1 MARSVLPYIVLAAL
15 LGTISGCG
23 VFERPQRPA
32 WREQA
37 EKACLARRKVPV
49 TAYVQMASS
58 IDGPGIC
65 GLTQPFKV
73 TALAGGSVT
82 LNSTQTIGCP
92 LTEALDQWVDA
103 VVQPAALARFGQK
116 IAQID
121 AMGTYSCRAI
131 NNTAGGK
138 LSEHAFGNAM
148 DIGGFRLA
156 DGRKITVVQGWTR
169 GDEQEQ
175 AFLREVHA
183 GACEFFTTVL
193 GPGANALHYN
203 HIHVDLA
210 MHGSTSRGLRRYCR
224 PVIKDIAP
232 PPRKDNLPDP
242 PELEPEIDVSRATP
256 MERNTLALAR
266 RPYDAPRP
274 GAQIASNPLSAA
286 ALPPS
291 ALPPMSPR
299 SISRMGSLDASAPIA
314 LPSSRAPSRGSIR
327 DDGAFVPEDE
337 LGD

>member
-49 TAYVQMASS
+49 TSYVQPAHS

-65 GLTQPFKV
+65 GLTQPFRV
-73 TALAGGSVT
+73 TALAGGSVM
-82 LNSTQTIGCP
+82 LNTTQTIGCP
-92 LTEALDQWVDA
+92 MTEALDQWVEA

-116 IAQID
+116 VAQID
-121 AMGTYSCRAI
+121 SMGTFSCRPI

-210 MHGSTSRGLRRYCR
+210 MHGSTSRGMRRYCR

-242 PELEPEIDVSRATP
+242 PELEPEIDISRAHP
-256 MERNTLALAR
+256 GILPRDRNEMAMAR
-266 RPYDAPRP
+266 QSYSDPRP
-274 GAQIASNPLSAA
+274 TATIP
-286 ALPPS
+286 
-291 ALPPMSPR
+291 LPPMSSR
-299 SISRMGSLDASAPIA
+299 SISRMGTLDAGAPIP
-314 LPSSRAPSRGSIR
+314 LPSSRPPSRGSIR
-327 DDGAFVPEDE
+327 DDGAFVPEGE